1 MAADCAG
8 LVVGGVVELLVDG
21 VGGVGQWVVEV
32 GVEGASVG
40 DGRAGFDVR
49 DLAGVVGVEVVA
61 FLGVVVGVR
70 FQLVV
75 LAEGGVPGSG
85 CVVFYSWSVMS
96 WPVVL
101 SYQRRRPL
109 WTTSWRSVPTGR
121 V

>member
-1 MAADCAG
+1 MRG
-8 LVVGGVVELLVDG
+8 SRGGTVSALSSGVVDG
-21 VGGVGQWVVEV
+21 VEAA
-32 GVEGASVG
+32 AS
-40 DGRAGFDVR
+40 
-49 DLAGVVGVEVVA
+49 
-61 FLGVVVGVR
+61 LGVVVGVR

-75 LAEGGVPGSG
+75 LAEGGAGAG
-85 CVVFYSWSVMS
+85 CVVFYRSWSVMS